1 MRLFQGFA
9 SAPFE
14 TLVTSTVQDIFF
26 VHERGQ
32 KLAIWGFMITGGVL
46 LGYTFSQSLVV

>member
-1 MRLFQGFA
+1 MRLLQGFA

-14 TLVTSTVQDIFF
+14 TLVTSTIQDLFF

-32 KLAIWGFMITGGVL
+32 KMAIWGLMLTCGVL
-46 LGYTFSQSLVV
+46 LGFV

>member
-1 MRLFQGFA
+1 MRLLQGFA

-14 TLVTSTVQDIFF
+14 TLVTSTIQDLFF

-32 KLAIWGFMITGGVL
+32 KLAIWGLMLTSGVL
-46 LGYTFSQSLVV
+46 LGFVEDP